1 MSRFIRVSLL
11 GTILLGVLVAWRRLT
26 KPGAAKK
33 TARHS
38 ISTSPDTV
46 RDYWTAD
53 KMRQAQPATMPKVDA
68 LGQDKH
74 HPKTPRS

>member
-26 KPGAAKK
+26 KSGK
-33 TARHS
+33 TTTRHS
-38 ISTSPDTV
+38 ISTSPDKV
-46 RDYWTAD
+46 LDYWSAD

-68 LGQDKH
+68 LDQDKH
-74 HPKTPRS
+74 HPETPRS